1 MWMEEKI
8 GKRINVERI
17 DEALALNPDIVS
29 TACPFCITMLSDA
42 VTAKQ
47 SDGEAD
53 KVEVLDVAQ
62 ILRRSL
68 VTSAVATTSGGF
80 DVNRQVPGTQGGD
93 PSDHGS
99 GGDAEPS
106 PKPSS

>member
-1 MWMEEKI
+1 MEEKI

-17 DEALALNPDIVS
+17 DEALALDPDIVS

-47 SDGEAD
+47 SDGQAEN
-53 KVEVLDVAQ
+53 VEVLDVAQ

-68 VTSAVATTSGGF
+68 TTTPTTS
-80 DVNRQVPGTQGGD
+80 
-93 PSDHGS
+93 
-99 GGDAEPS
+99 
-106 PKPSS
+106 